1 MFFPPSHVC
10 ILYLQKPAE
19 GLGFAFFSL
28 WIRERFISA
37 TADILKYILNV
48 FYYSL
53 LLLSTHVKISS
64 EQGSAKGAGKGSVLF
79 LGLFSLWAC
88 ESIAFVCVCVWV
100 SVCVCLCV
108 YMHRLSPQVEL
119 WFLCFRSRSCYSGR
133 EWRQLCLQ
141 LKSWHTFTRIYYS
154 YRSVSGRDLRP
165 PVYLTNSPFC
175 ELSVHSKLCSH
186 WWIEFLWALLTNILT
201 EGQGQ

>member
-1 MFFPPSHVC
+1 MFSI
-10 ILYLQKPAE
+10 ILSFCSPHMLKFVHCKGLQKELETAMS
-19 GLGFAFFSL
+19 FL
-28 WIRERFISA
+28 W
-37 TADILKYILNV
+37 
-48 FYYSL
+48 
-53 LLLSTHVKISS
+53 
-64 EQGSAKGAGKGSVLF
+64 
-79 LGLFSLWAC
+79 GLFSLWAC
-88 ESIAFVCVCVWV
+88 KYIAFVCVCV
-100 SVCVCLCV
+100 CV
-108 YMHRLSPQVEL
+108 YVHRLSPQVEL
-119 WFLCFRSRSCYSGR
+119 WFPCFRSRSCYSGR

>member
-1 MFFPPSHVC
+1 MFSIIFSFCSPHMLKSVHSKGLHKKLETVMSFFSGACFLCEPASTSH
-10 ILYLQKPAE
+10 LYL
-19 GLGFAFFSL
+19 
-28 WIRERFISA
+28 
-37 TADILKYILNV
+37 
-48 FYYSL
+48 
-53 LLLSTHVKISS
+53 
-64 EQGSAKGAGKGSVLF
+64 
-79 LGLFSLWAC
+79 
-88 ESIAFVCVCVWV
+88 CVCVYV
-100 SVCVCLCV
+100 
-108 YMHRLSPQVEL
+108 HRLSPQVEL

-186 WWIEFLWALLTNILT
+186 
-201 EGQGQ
+201 

>member
-1 MFFPPSHVC
+1 MSGSFTYISQLRLFFP
-10 ILYLQKPAE
+10 
-19 GLGFAFFSL
+19 L
-28 WIRERFISA
+28 WIGERFISV

-53 LLLSTHVKISS
+53 LLLSTHVKIHS
-64 EQGSAKGAGKGSVLF
+64 EQGSAKGAGKGYVLF
-79 LGLFSLWAC
+79 WGACFLCEAVSTSHLWVC
-88 ESIAFVCVCVWV
+88 VFVCVCVYV
-100 SVCVCLCV
+100 
-108 YMHRLSPQVEL
+108 HRLSPQVEL

>member
-1 MFFPPSHVC
+1 MFSIIPSFCSPHMLKSAQSKGLRKELERALSFFWGC
-10 ILYLQKPAE
+10 FLCEPASP
-19 GLGFAFFSL
+19 LHL
-28 WIRERFISA
+28 
-37 TADILKYILNV
+37 
-48 FYYSL
+48 
-53 LLLSTHVKISS
+53 
-64 EQGSAKGAGKGSVLF
+64 
-79 LGLFSLWAC
+79 
-88 ESIAFVCVCVWV
+88 CVCVWV
-100 SVCVCLCV
+100 SVCVCVCV